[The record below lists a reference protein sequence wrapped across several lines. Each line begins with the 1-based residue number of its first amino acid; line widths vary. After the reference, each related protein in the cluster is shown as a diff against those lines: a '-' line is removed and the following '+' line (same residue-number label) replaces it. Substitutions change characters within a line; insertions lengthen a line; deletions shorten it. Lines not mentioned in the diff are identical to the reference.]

1 MDQHGT
7 KVAPD
12 NYPVF
17 VSLGM
22 TILDEL
28 RFSHQNTVF
37 DVPGGSGFFAVFGAR
52 LFKPPPNAGEVGCV
66 VAAGCDLPKT
76 LLSLLESWQLN
87 LLLLNDDDKPCTRG
101 LLEYLDDGFSGTR
114 FSYTTPP
121 LRPLTLQLGASSLL
135 YARSFH
141 FLAVPDDLEDQVST
155 LLRLRE
161 EQGITERPM
170 IVWEPAPM
178 GCDSINLTRH
188 LETCARVDVFSP
200 NHIELHRL
208 FEGKGQTDI
217 EFSPSTIEAQARHFL
232 NTGIGP
238 NQNGLAVI
246 RSGYHGALIVSHSN
260 HAEWLPAYYGQG
272 SDKVVD
278 ATGAGNAF
286 LGAFAVA
293 LQETKD
299 PREAALRGAVAASY
313 AIEQFGPPMLSASAS
328 PSGELWNGSDV
339 LSRLQ
344 DLRTRGS
351 EL

>member
-1 MDQHGT
+1 MPPGR
-7 KVAPD
+7 
-12 NYPVF
+12 YPVF

-28 RFSHQNTVF
+28 RFSHQKTVF
-37 DVPGGSGFFAVFGAR
+37 DVPGGAGFFAVFGAR
-52 LFKPPPNAGEVGCV
+52 LFKPPPKADEVGCV

-87 LLLLNDDDKPCTRG
+87 LLLLNDDNKPCTRG
-101 LLEYLDDGFSGTR
+101 LLEYLDDGFGGTK

-121 LRPLTLQLGASSLL
+121 LRPSTLQLAASSLL
-135 YARSFH
+135 AARSFH
-141 FLAVPDDLEDQVST
+141 FLALPDDLEIQVST
-155 LLRLRE
+155 LLRLRQ

-178 GCDSINLTRH
+178 GCDSANLMRH
-188 LETCARVDVFSP
+188 FEACKLVDVFSP

-208 FEGKGQTDI
+208 FEGKGETDV
-217 EFSPSTIEAQARHFL
+217 EFSPSTIEAQAKDFL
-232 NTGIGP
+232 EAGIGP
-238 NQNGLAVI
+238 NQNGVAVI
-246 RSGYHGALIVSHSN
+246 RSGYHGALVSSN
-260 HAEWLPAYYGQG
+260 KSQAEWLPAYYGRG

-293 LQETKD
+293 LQETND

-313 AIEQFGPPMLSASAS
+313 AIEQFGPPTLTAFTLL
-328 PSGELWNGSDV
+328 PGEFWNGSDAQG
-339 LSRLQ
+339 RLAE
-344 DLRTRGS
+344 LRDRRP
-351 EL
+351 EVD

>member
-1 MDQHGT
+1 MAQHGA
-7 KVAPD
+7 KSS
-12 NYPVF
+12 PVF

-28 RFSHQNTVF
+28 RFSHQKTVF

-52 LFKPPPNAGEVGCV
+52 LFKPHPHASDVGCV

-87 LLLLNDDDKPCTRG
+87 LLLLSDADTPCTRG
-101 LLEYLDDGFSGTR
+101 LLEYLDDGFGGTR

-121 LRPLTLQLGASSLL
+121 LRPLTDQLGASSLL
-135 YARSFH
+135 HAKSFH
-141 FLAVPDDLEDQVST
+141 FLALPDDLENQATT

-178 GCDSINLTRH
+178 GCDSVNLSRH
-188 LETCARVDVFSP
+188 LELCALVDVFSP

-208 FEGKGQTDI
+208 FEGKGETDI
-217 EFSPSTIEAQARHFL
+217 DFSPSSIEAQARHFV
-232 NTGIGP
+232 TAGIGP
-238 NQNGLAVI
+238 NGNGVAVI
-246 RSGYHGALIVSHSN
+246 RSGYHGVLIASKDKP
-260 HAEWLPAYYGQG
+260 AEWLPAYYGQG

-293 LQETKD
+293 FQETND
-299 PREAALRGAVAASY
+299 PREAAFRGSVAASY
-313 AIEQFGPPMLSASAS
+313 AIEQFGPPTLTASTS
-328 PSGELWNGSDV
+328 ESGELWNGSDV
-339 LSRLQ
+339 LSRLE
-344 DLRTRGS
+344 DLKTRAV
-351 EL
+351 